1 MNDKEFFNNLADK
14 WDDMCFHSKEKIEY
28 ILSKAN
34 LKEGDRVLDIGSGTG
49 VLIPYLENII
59 SNNGNIAA
67 IDIAENMLKVSKEK
81 NKYSNLKFIVGDF
94 LEYKSKKTFN
104 CITAYSCYSHFKD
117 KDKLAH
123 RAYELLEEGGRL
135 VIAHSESKEK
145 INSRHKDVDHKIK
158 SHILPKVKY
167 TAELMEKHK
176 FKTIYT
182 EDNEECYIYI
192 GARNK

>member
-94 LEYKSKKTFN
+94 
-104 CITAYSCYSHFKD
+104 
-117 KDKLAH
+117 
-123 RAYELLEEGGRL
+123 R
-135 VIAHSESKEK
+135 V
-145 INSRHKDVDHKIK
+145 
-158 SHILPKVKY
+158 
-167 TAELMEKHK
+167 
-176 FKTIYT
+176 
-182 EDNEECYIYI
+182 
-192 GARNK
+192 